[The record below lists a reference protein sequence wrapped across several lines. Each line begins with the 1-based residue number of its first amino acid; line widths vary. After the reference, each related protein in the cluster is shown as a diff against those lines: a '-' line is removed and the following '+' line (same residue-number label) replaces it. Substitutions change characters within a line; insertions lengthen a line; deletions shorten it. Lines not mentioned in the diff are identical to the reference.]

1 MPLNK
6 EKQGLDLNEY
16 TKKLSN
22 DTYALRVGKEV
33 PEGSVNLAYVHTPRI
48 QVDENVSLIDQ
59 SYTSDNVIPQDQ
71 LESMTVANERG
82 ELEYVDIVGEGEVQ
96 IRPPQEVFP
105 SNKVNV
111 TRRFK
116 KGEMRTQNA
125 LYYKFEIDFH
135 YDSKIA
141 APNSEGKY
149 ETQKYTGQQIELTDE
164 NGNLLDDSYKYDI
177 YVTPM
182 ELNPRIY
189 RVHIYMHKN
198 TNETDTFKVRYNHID
213 SVTTDNK
220 IQSVRKSI
228 EFYSNTDNTI
238 TIGNQEKHMLEG
250 GKLRIINGVS
260 AFEKKSVEE
269 VKLATNGNEDIF
281 AVVEKE
287 NGEGY
292 KIIVPQRSE
301 IDPRKSKIFSH
312 RIIAEY
318 VGAEGKKV
326 KVSVGHITDWVIN
339 KEALLSNE
347 RKEYSGEWKDIG
359 MPSAGGKLNAREM
372 IELSLPIGTPSIP
385 SDATFYIEDDK
396 GNLLYHVKNLIGNES
411 VDTQINKN
419 MSNRL
424 EAKANDMAEQPWKN
438 AMQNNSVIKRAPI
451 KHHASIIP
459 ERQKNKW
466 QFNWKANGQGYTE
479 KKTNY
484 KTNWQVCADVAFDT
498 TNKPKTLDILD
509 KSKWSTIGSAASS
522 KPNDYKAIYSLNFNT
537 SIITTIDN
545 FEVNGADNP
554 SDKNYYA
561 QDGINKAT
569 INIPSN
575 ISYTPDGSITLSTH
589 GHFNTTGIKTVEVL
603 DPEEIFNVSIAEFA
617 DQDSALENQG
627 RDIKVSLKSP
637 EEGFQTITI
646 IWTYNDGS
654 ELLFSVEVY
663 FGNPTYKRTFNPDF
677 KRSKN
682 GTLLSDEFARTEKV
696 LLETLTMKDIIGEE
710 ISDADVD
717 KISTTIQVKQ
727 YQTSSNVEKIIS
739 VYDID
744 SVSTTERKNAGNEK
758 INVYAYVKI
767 PAYQEDNN
775 WMYSY
780 VAEMGKSVIQYLG
793 DTKDIMGFYQ
803 KNETF
808 NGSSQSMLDKKDYRF
823 STKVRLTD
831 PVDDDVIGLMFRV
844 SDSQNYYMF
853 AWEKDQTSTTAKTY
867 TSDHGEGIK
876 GTTLSCDRV
885 HLDHYGFTTVS
896 YDAASNVKENYRVTK
911 NKNDYLNKMGFGLQ
925 HKRIFKATPSSYS
938 PSLNKD
944 INSWDGKTRY
954 PMDKTNCSFTDI
966 TTKGSLYSSALG
978 KKGWEYN
985 KDYKI
990 TVVVTGSLFRIYI
1003 SEDMESDNLGDL
1015 VCEAEDTTHDKG
1027 TYGLF
1032 CASQRWTYWY
1042 DLNMTEIKTETVC
1055 SEKKDILLT
1064 NTENKKLSNYT
1075 ASDFMASYIKA
1086 ISKEKYNNAAY
1097 EIFGYKGKSDGD
1109 FTITIDSRTQ
1119 FIYGR
1124 TNNPNVNATI
1134 KTDWTTDNNGLTVSG
1149 TGEIKYHADGHYTIT
1164 TNPSKLPTDQIPEE
1178 VKGFKWNAPSIT
1190 AGDNVSIK
1198 LDGADEIKVTASV
1211 PPIQIIGRPYVLP
1224 EDEILKSDGIKHL
1237 KYLFDFEDEEG
1248 FYKAFDIAEDIPKEE
1263 ILLRIERGTVTGINT
1278 DGSAITEN
1286 PEYRVNYRFRCNVND
1301 YVRMPVDQFQD
1312 QLGVNRLRLDSILNE
1327 NGEFDSNIVVDV
1339 VAWTTFEE
1347 LSAAPLFAI
1356 RIEDD
1361 RKIKLE
1367 KPLVELN
1374 EVECD
1379 NWYLRVKEGRFLKRI
1394 TLPYHEINSGEKVP
1408 EIYASYPQLL
1418 GMVKSPNDIVEIDLE
1433 YSLPEYTNQEFLN
1446 RPYRFID
1453 KEKPIVLNEYT
1464 IQTRFRNIVLLSETG
1479 ISYLEVFSV
1488 RSNEKRLLRISD
1500 VDSAKGIIYLHDR
1513 IKEQDEVFVKYAY
1526 NEDWFTYR
1534 GFYKETYENE
1544 YIPQEVNV
1552 SVNAS
1557 LKIEL
1562 SGSKEVT
1569 EEYKVPTRHFFF
1581 ITQSFISTEGVYD
1594 RKTGIG
1600 NSGNPNFLGGVVA
1613 NSWDNYRKTYDIT
1626 TGQLDFL
1633 AVGNFYTEV
1642 PTSLYDDLNTY
1653 FITLRKNGMYV
1664 IPLLKNEDSV
1674 KETVAN
1680 KTLNKFGVSVKYVGA
1695 TNSDTLEFN
1704 TDHPALK
1711 GYESNGL
1718 PFELSTDSELIIDNP
1733 KVKPLVWSDKEK
1745 THVIY
1750 ALYEDND
1757 QKVLIAAN
1765 EKITPYITGS
1775 GWKPAMDLILEY
1787 ILSTPVRDQI
1797 RTVVTEDRKVF
1808 GPLNKQINETFIT
1821 GADIE
1826 EKCFSLAIDPSEEFG
1841 QDWSD
1846 FIDSY
1851 GEYNLEVSPTFNASQ
1866 TGGEVTL
1873 LKTVFAK
1880 DEKEIGSREATY
1892 TDNYKVNVCILL
1904 RPVIKQKI
1912 LTQKFFH
1919 LDLNPTQGHQHTIAK
1934 EGFHRWIP
1942 NNFSEENFELDEVL
1956 NRELLAK
1963 SIHVYLRPTL
1973 IRRVDH
1979 SDIKVH
1985 GQAIEGTKL
1994 PRSIFHTDEE
2004 FWFNPKD
2011 YKYDP
2016 TMLRIGKVSI
2026 QANSKIDKD
2035 MTILDTRTRGGGLD
2049 ESLSRELIK
2058 HINKESL
2065 YHWDIGYFDGEVY
2078 QENGVIIIKVPR
2090 SILKSDNNPD
2100 GFHETEVQQV
2110 VAKHKAYGVLPIIE
2124 YYDDVEDDLVNNIIP
2139 NYQFS
2144 HGNDIGYYDPIH
2156 SKGDYSIILDMT
2168 QPELNNYQLMLNA
2181 EAEYAIR
2188 IPGYKFT
2195 ENRYQLNVRAKKDA
2209 DDSIRGIGQV
2219 QITYKNGSSV
2229 EIQLSNRLLDSWTTI
2244 SEYIEIEDEVRNLT
2258 IIFTKSE
2265 DEKKGSIIIDS
2276 VVLVPTPVFSE
2287 ETEEIYEI

>member
-1 MPLNK
+1 MTSNK
-6 EKQGLDLNEY
+6 EKQGLNLNEY
-16 TKKLSN
+16 SKKLSD

-33 PEGSVNLAYVHTPRI
+33 PEGSVNLTYVHTPKL

-71 LESMTVANERG
+71 LESMTVANEQG

-125 LYYKFEIDFH
+125 LYYKFEIDYH

-141 APNSEGKY
+141 TPNSEGKY
-149 ETQKYTGQQIELTDE
+149 ETKKYTGQQIELTDE
-164 NGNLLDDSYKYDI
+164 NGNLLDDTYKYDI

-182 ELNPRIY
+182 EANPRIY

-198 TNETDTFKVRYNHID
+198 TDETDTFKVRYNHID
-213 SVTTDNK
+213 SVVTDNK
-220 IQSVRKSI
+220 IQSVRKNI
-228 EFYSNTDNTI
+228 QFYSNSDNTL
-238 TIGNQEKHMLEG
+238 TIGSQEKQMLEG

-260 AFEKKSVEE
+260 AFEKRPVGE
-269 VKLATNGNEDIF
+269 VKSATNEDDDIF
-281 AVVEKE
+281 AIVEKE

-301 IDPRKSKIFSH
+301 ADPRKSKIFSH
-312 RIIAEY
+312 RVVAEY
-318 VGAEGKKV
+318 MGAEGKKV

-339 KEALLSNE
+339 QEALLSNE

-359 MPSAGGKLNAREM
+359 IPSDGGKLNAREM

-396 GNLLYHVKNLIGNES
+396 GNLLYHVKNLIDNDS

-424 EAKANDMAEQPWKN
+424 EAKVKDMVEQPWKN
-438 AMQNNSVIKRAPI
+438 AMQDNTVIKRSPI

-466 QFNWKANGQGYTE
+466 EFKWKANGQGYTE

-498 TNKPKTLDILD
+498 MLKPKTLDILD

-522 KPNDYKAIYSLNFNT
+522 KPNDYKTIYSLNFNT
-537 SIITTIDN
+537 SIVTTIDN
-545 FEVNGADNP
+545 FEVNGIDNP
-554 SDKNYYA
+554 SNKNHYA
-561 QDGINKAT
+561 SDGTNKAT

-575 ISYTPDGSITLSTH
+575 ISYTPEGSITLSTH

-603 DPEEIFNVSIAEFA
+603 DPEEIFDVSIDEFA

-627 RDIKVSLKSP
+627 RNIKVSLKNPDES
-637 EEGFQTITI
+637 FQTITI
-646 IWTYNDGS
+646 LWTYNDGS

-663 FGNPTYKRTFNPDF
+663 FGNPTYTRTLNPDIKRT
-677 KRSKN
+677 KN
-682 GTLLSDEFARTEKV
+682 GTLLSDEFTRTEKV
-696 LLETLTMKDIIGEE
+696 LLETLTVKDIVGKDV
-710 ISDADVD
+710 SDEDVD

-727 YQTSSNVEKIIS
+727 YQTSSNIEKITS
-739 VYDID
+739 TYDID
-744 SVSTTERKNAGNEK
+744 NVSTTERKNLGNEK
-758 INVYAYVKI
+758 VNVYAYVKV

-803 KNETF
+803 KSESF
-808 NGSSQSMLDKKDYRF
+808 NGSSQSMLNKKDYRF

-853 AWEKDQTSTTAKTY
+853 AWEKDQISTTAKTY

-876 GTTLSCDRV
+876 GTTLNCDRV
-885 HLDHYGFTTVS
+885 HLDEYGFTTVA
-896 YDAASNVKENYRVTK
+896 YDTTGSGQENYRVTR
-911 NKNDYLNKMGFGLQ
+911 NKSNYLNKMGFGSH

-938 PSLNKD
+938 PSIDKD
-944 INSWDGKTRY
+944 ANSWNGKTRY
-954 PMDKTNCSFTDI
+954 PMDKTNCSFTDV
-966 TTKGSLYSSALG
+966 TTKGSLYSSSLG

-1003 SEDMESDNLGDL
+1003 SEDIESDNLGEL
-1015 VCEAEDTTHDKG
+1015 VCEATDTTHDKG

-1042 DLNMTEIKTETVC
+1042 DLNMTEIQTETVC

-1064 NTENKKLSNYT
+1064 NTEDKKLSNYT
-1075 ASDFMASYIKA
+1075 APDFMESYIKV
-1086 ISKEKYNNAAY
+1086 ISKERYSGAAY

-1109 FTITIDSRTQ
+1109 FTITIDARTQ

-1134 KTDWTTDNNGLTVSG
+1134 RTDWTTDDNGLTVNG
-1149 TGEIKYHADGHYTIT
+1149 TGEIKYHADGHYTIAI
-1164 TNPSKLPTDQIPEE
+1164 NPSKLPTNQIPED
-1178 VKGFKWNAPSIT
+1178 VKGFKWNAPGIT

-1198 LDGADEIKVTASV
+1198 LVGADEINVTASI
-1211 PPIQIIGRPYVLP
+1211 PPIQIIGRPHVLP

-1237 KYLFDFEDEEG
+1237 QYLFDFKDEKG
-1248 FYKAFDIAEDIPKEE
+1248 FYETFDIAQDIPKEE
-1263 ILLRIERGTVTGINT
+1263 IMLRIERGTVTGINT

-1312 QLGVNRLRLDSILNE
+1312 QLGVNRLRLDSILDE
-1327 NGEFDSNIVVDV
+1327 NGEFNSNIIVDV

-1356 RIEDD
+1356 KIEDD
-1361 RKIKLE
+1361 RRIKLE
-1367 KPLVELN
+1367 KPRVELN
-1374 EVECD
+1374 KAEHD

-1394 TLPYHEINSGEKVP
+1394 TLPYHEINSGEKIP
-1408 EIYASYPQLL
+1408 EIYVAYPQLL
-1418 GMVKSPNDIVEIDLE
+1418 GMVKKPNEIVEVDLE
-1433 YSLPEYTNQEFLN
+1433 YSLPEYTNQEFHN
-1446 RPYRFID
+1446 RPYRFVD

-1464 IQTRFRNIVLLSETG
+1464 IQTRFKNIVLSSETG
-1479 ISYLEVFSV
+1479 MSYLEVYSM
-1488 RSNEKRLLRISD
+1488 RSNQKRSLRVSD

-1513 IKEQDEVFVKYAY
+1513 IKEQDEMYVKYAY

-1534 GFYKETYENE
+1534 GFYKETFEIE
-1544 YIPQEVNV
+1544 SVPQEVNV
-1552 SVNAS
+1552 SIDTS
-1557 LKIEL
+1557 LQIEL
-1562 SGSKEVT
+1562 SGRKEVT
-1569 EEYKVPTRHFFF
+1569 EDYKVPSKHFFL
-1581 ITQSFISTEGVYD
+1581 ITQSFISSEGIYD
-1594 RKTGIG
+1594 RKEGIG
-1600 NSGNPNFLGGVVA
+1600 NSNFLGGVVA
-1613 NSWDNYRKTYDIT
+1613 YNWDNYRLKYDIRT
-1626 TGQLDFL
+1626 DKLDFL
-1633 AVGNFYTEV
+1633 IVGNFYREILA
-1642 PTSLYDDLNTY
+1642 SLYADIKYY
-1653 FITLRKNGMYV
+1653 FFTLKKNGMYV
-1664 IPLLKNEDSV
+1664 VPILNSESSI

-1680 KTLNKFGVSVKYVGA
+1680 ETLNDFGVTVKYVGA
-1695 TNSDTLEFN
+1695 INSENLVFN

-1711 GYESNGL
+1711 TYESNGL

-1733 KVKPLVWSDKEK
+1733 KVKPLVWSDKER

-1750 ALYEDND
+1750 ALYEDDN

-1765 EKITPYITGS
+1765 EKVTPYIKES

-1797 RTVVTEDRKVF
+1797 RTIVTEEKKVF
-1808 GPLNKQINETFIT
+1808 GPLRKEANETFFT
-1821 GADIE
+1821 GRYLE
-1826 EKCFSLAIDPSEEFG
+1826 EKCFSLSIDPVIEFG
-1841 QDWSD
+1841 QEWSD
-1846 FIDSY
+1846 FI
-1851 GEYNLEVSPTFNASQ
+1851 EAYNEFDLEVNPTFNVSQ
-1866 TGGEVTL
+1866 TGGELTL
-1873 LKTVFAK
+1873 LKAVFAR
-1880 DEKEIGSREATY
+1880 DEKEIGSRVATP
-1892 TDNYKVNVCILL
+1892 TDKYKANVCILL

-1919 LDLNPTQGHQHTIAK
+1919 LDLNPTPGHQHTIAE

-1942 NNFSEENFELDEVL
+1942 NNFSEENFELADVS

-1963 SIHVYLRPTL
+1963 SIHIYLRPTL

-1979 SDIKVH
+1979 NDTKIH

-1994 PRSIFHTDEE
+1994 PKSIFHTDEE
-2004 FWFNPKD
+2004 FWFDEKD

-2016 TMLRIGKVSI
+2016 TMLRLGKVSI

-2049 ESLSRELIK
+2049 ESLSREIIK
-2058 HINKESL
+2058 QINKESL

-2078 QENGVIIIKVPR
+2078 QENGVIIVKIPR
-2090 SILKSDNNPD
+2090 SILKSDNNPN

-2124 YYDDVEDDLVNNIIP
+2124 YYDDIKDDLVYNILP

-2144 HGNDIGYYDPIH
+2144 HGSDIGYHDPIH
-2156 SKGDYSIILDMT
+2156 SKGEYSIMLDASRINM
-2168 QPELNNYQLMLNA
+2168 NNYQLILKD

-2195 ENRYQLNVRAKKDA
+2195 ENRYRLEIKAKKYKDVTA
-2209 DDSIRGIGQV
+2209 RGIGQV
-2219 QITYKNGSSV
+2219 QITYKNGTTKN
-2229 EIQLSNRLLDSWTTI
+2229 IQLNSKPSDDWVTLR
-2244 SEYIEIEDEVRNLT
+2244 EYIDIENEVRSLMVILNKT
-2258 IIFTKSE
+2258 EGEMSGAIA
-2265 DEKKGSIIIDS
+2265 IDS
-2276 VVLVPTPVFSE
+2276 LILIPSPMFSE
-2287 ETEEIYEI
+2287 EKEEIYEI